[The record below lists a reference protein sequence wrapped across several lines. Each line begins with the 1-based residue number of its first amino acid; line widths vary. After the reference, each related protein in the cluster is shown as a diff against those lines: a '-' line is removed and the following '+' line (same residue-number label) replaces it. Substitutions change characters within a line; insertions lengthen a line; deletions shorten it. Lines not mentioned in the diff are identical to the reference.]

1 MNTSSS
7 GNLEPERQIM
17 RSSAPQNLP
26 LSHEALESLP
36 FPLTICTCDG
46 LCVGVNNLSEQ
57 LFRIPRAAVIGTLN
71 VLTNATNQDTSRPA
85 LFAAAVAGKA
95 GQSPPMYYDFSFPG
109 SQGADRASCW
119 VTISY
124 FPFCDGDGHATHVGM
139 MLQDVTEQVEA
150 ERKMSLFS
158 ALVEN
163 AHDGI
168 GVTDL
173 SGRITYCNPALGRL
187 TGYGDQMIGK
197 SLSDMHPDDMEVV
210 AADHAQAMARG
221 HWHNQMNICRADG
234 SSLPADV
241 AGFVLRDADGK
252 PSSTAAIVRDLSA
265 ERAREQELRLVKFT
279 LDRAADSIYWLKSD
293 GQIAYAND
301 TASTTLGYTREELL
315 LLSIFDVAISLK
327 SNDMGQI
334 WTAIKHHQ
342 AQLFEGVQRRKD
354 GREIPVEVVTNYLAF
369 EGQEYAC
376 IFSRD
381 ISERRREEEDRLN
394 LQEQVIA
401 AQQAALRELST
412 PLIPIAEGVV
422 AMPLIGSIDS
432 GRAQMVIET
441 LLTGVAS
448 LRAETTILDIT
459 GVPVVDT
466 QVANALLRAAQ
477 AVKLLGARVILTGIR
492 PEVAQTLVGLG
503 VDLSGIITRGTLQ
516 DGIAEA
522 LGWQT
527 GMALTGRR

>member
-1 MNTSSS
+1 
-7 GNLEPERQIM
+7 
-17 RSSAPQNLP
+17 
-26 LSHEALESLP
+26 
-36 FPLTICTCDG
+36 
-46 LCVGVNNLSEQ
+46 
-57 LFRIPRAAVIGTLN
+57 VIGTLN
-71 VLTNATNQDTSRPA
+71 VLTNVTNQDTSRPA
-85 LFAAAVAGKA
+85 LFAAAVAGKT
-95 GQSPPMYYDFSFPG
+95 GQAPPICYDFSFPG
-109 SQGADRASCW
+109 SQGAERASCW
-119 VTISY
+119 VTMTY
-124 FPFCDGDGHATHVGM
+124 FPFRDGDGQVTHVGM
-139 MLQDVTEQVEA
+139 MIQDVSERVEA
-150 ERKMSLFS
+150 QRQTSLFT
-158 ALVEN
+158 ALIEN
-163 AHDGI
+163 ARDGI

-173 SGRITYCNPALGRL
+173 SGRITYANPALGAL
-187 TGYGDQMIGK
+187 TGYGNAMVGK
-197 SLSDMHPDDMEVV
+197 SLSDIHPTDIGDV
-210 AADHAQAMARG
+210 ATETAQAIAQG
-221 HWHNQMNICRADG
+221 HWHSQIRIRRADG
-234 SSLPADV
+234 SDIPADI
-241 AGFVLRDADGK
+241 AGFLLRDGDGQ
-252 PSSTAAIVRDLSA
+252 PSNMAAIIRDLSM

-279 LDRAADSIYWLKSD
+279 LDRAADSIYWFNLD
-293 GQIAYAND
+293 GQIVYAND
-301 TASTTLGYTREELL
+301 TASVTLGYSLEEM
-315 LLSIFDVAISLK
+315 LSLRIFDISVGL
-327 SNDMGQI
+327 DEQRMEQI
-334 WTAIKHHQ
+334 WTAIKHQ
-342 AQLFEGVQRRKD
+342 QSKLFEAVQRCKD
-354 GREIPVEVVTNYLAF
+354 GREIPVEVVSNYLAF

-381 ISERRREEEDRLN
+381 ISERRRAAEESLA

-432 GRAQMVIET
+432 GRAQLVIET

-522 LGWQT
+522 LGRQAHT
-527 GMALTGRR
+527 ALTGRR